1 MRDIAKN
8 EMLFILGIF
17 KNPATE
23 YNASSIARA
32 MGISPMGALKIARR
46 LEKEGVIVS
55 RQFGRA
61 RFYQLALENDYVR
74 EYIKF
79 LLKREAEQASS
90 YVKVW
95 LREINKIKNA
105 DFALL
110 FGSVLNKQKEAKD
123 IDVLL
128 ATEQKRFQKLKEEVE
143 KINFVNIKKLH
154 SVYQLKEDIK
164 KNIKKQDKIILN
176 AIKGIVAFGEDTFI
190 DVMKR

>member
-46 LEKEGVIVS
+46 IEKEGIIVS
-55 RQFGRA
+55 RQLGRA

-95 LREINKIKNA
+95 LREISKIKNA

-123 IDVLL
+123 VDVLL
-128 ATEQKRFQKLKEEVE
+128 AAEQKRFQKLKKEVE

-154 SVYQLKEDIK
+154 PIYQSKEDIK
-164 KNIKKQDKIILN
+164 SNIKKQDKIILN

>member
-32 MGISPMGALKIARR
+32 IGISPMGALKIARR

-55 RQFGRA
+55 RQLGRA
-61 RFYQLALENDYVR
+61 RFYQLAPENDYVR

-90 YVKVW
+90 YAKIW

-128 ATEQKRFQKLKEEVE
+128 AAEQKRFQKLKEEVE

-154 SVYQLKEDIK
+154 PVYQSKGDIK
-164 KNIKKQDKIILN
+164 NNIKKQDKIILN
-176 AIKGIVAFGEDTFI
+176 ALKGIVAFGEDAFI
-190 DVMKR
+190 DVMER